1 MKYTDEAL
9 EALRREGDLLADGVI
24 EALVAAGTVD
34 DVNSVLRHFEYNDQP
49 VPDDLPPVVRE
60 YLRITDNPPAWVDAE
75 RIKRAHAFFLDD
87 GAHVASILCLGGM
100 VGCYAVPHGAKL
112 LSMTKKLDYPQRR
125 LLETGQFCF
134 YMMDEQAFQPKGR
147 FIPSV
152 QKVRLIHASIRRHL
166 LQRGTWPVEERGV
179 PICQE
184 DMLGALMIFSNA
196 VVDGMQRLGIHVTQE
211 EAEDYYYI
219 WRVTG
224 IMLGIREDAIPE
236 TLADSHELAQQLRRR
251 HLGRSSEGVE
261 LTQSLIRMY
270 QDVIPGKVADG
281 AIPALIR
288 FVVGDEVADVVEV
301 PRTGWDRKVQWLP
314 KVMDVFEDAE
324 DEFVLM
330 RKVLDRAAW
339 LMLNGGLRKFSGGHS
354 FHYDIPED
362 LRSAWGI
369 KED

>member
-9 EALRREGDLLADGVI
+9 DALRWEGDPLADAVI
-24 EALVAAGTVD
+24 ESLVASGAVD
-34 DVNSVLRHFEYNDQP
+34 EVNSVLRHFDYNDEP
-49 VPDDLPPVVRE
+49 IPAELPPLVQE
-60 YLRITDNPPAWVDAE
+60 YLRVTDNPPTWVDPE

-87 GAHVASILCLGGM
+87 GAHVASVLCLGGM

-112 LSMTKKLDYPQRR
+112 LAMSKKLDYPQRR

-152 QKVRLIHASIRRHL
+152 QKVRLIHAAIRHHIAAS
-166 LQRGTWPVEERGV
+166 GNWPSELGV

-184 DMLGALMIFSNA
+184 DMLGALMIFANS
-196 VVDGMQRLGIHVTQE
+196 VIDGMQRLGIHITEE

-224 IMLGIREDAIPE
+224 IMLGIPEDIIPQA
-236 TLADSHELAQQLRRR
+236 LADSHELTAQLRRR
-251 HLGRSSEGVE
+251 HLGRSTEGVE
-261 LTQSLIRMY
+261 LTQSLISMY
-270 QDVIPGKVADG
+270 QDIVPGKVMDG

-288 FVVGDEVADVVEV
+288 FVVGDEVADTVDV
-301 PRTGWDRKVQWLP
+301 PRSGWDRTVRVLP
-314 KVMDVFEDAE
+314 RIVDVFEDAE
-324 DEFVLM
+324 DESRLM
-330 RKVLDRAAW
+330 RKVLDRACW
-339 LMLNGGLRKFSGGHS
+339 LMLNGQMRRYSGGRA

-362 LRSAWGI
+362 LRNAWNI
-369 KED
+369 ADD

>member
-9 EALRREGDLLADGVI
+9 DALRQEGDPLADAVI
-24 EALVAAGTVD
+24 EALIAGGTVD
-34 DVNSVLRHFEYNDQP
+34 DVNNVLDHFEYNDQP
-49 VPDDLPPVVRE
+49 IPHELPALVQE
-60 YLRITDNPPAWVDAE
+60 YLRVTDNPPAWVDVE
-75 RIKRAHAFFLDD
+75 RIKRAHNFFLDD

-134 YMMDEQAFQPKGR
+134 YMMDEQAFQPRGR
-147 FIPSV
+147 FIPSI
-152 QKVRLIHASIRRHL
+152 QKVRLIHAAIRHHIT
-166 LQRGTWPVEERGV
+166 QSGTWPIEELGV

-196 VVDGMQRLGIHVTQE
+196 VVEGMQRLGIHVTQE
-211 EAEDYYYI
+211 EADDYYYI

-224 IMLGIREDAIPE
+224 IMLGIREDTIPD
-236 TLADSHELAQQLRRR
+236 TLAESQELAQALRRR
-251 HLGRSSEGVE
+251 HLGRSAEGVE
-261 LTQSLIRMY
+261 LTHSLIRMY
-270 QDVIPGKVADG
+270 QDVVPGKVGDG

-301 PRTGWDRKVQWLP
+301 PHSNWDRTVKWLP

-324 DEFVLM
+324 DEFVL
-330 RKVLDRAAW
+330 
-339 LMLNGGLRKFSGGHS
+339 
-354 FHYDIPED
+354 
-362 LRSAWGI
+362 
-369 KED
+369 